1 MMRAALLLTSVALA
15 GMASA
20 QIFQS
25 GFEDWTDGAPDG
37 WTTTGVTSIGAAN
50 IQQVTENPHS
60 GSSAVRL
67 TNATSSHKRFA
78 TQELEVT
85 NGTEYT
91 VTFWVRGTGDI
102 RVGLFDGRSTGSGYA
117 PYTEYSAATSAWTQV
132 TKTIAA
138 ATDTAAARFILSVR
152 NTAAPENIVVDD
164 VNISA
169 GGSIPEVSIHDI
181 QFTTDPSGDS
191 PYRDQVVTTSGI
203 VTGSYLTY
211 NNNTPPEPQ
220 YRYTYIQDG
229 SGPWNGIVIYDFY
242 NNNNEAAIGD
252 AVTVTATVD
261 EHFGLTE
268 LNQLQA
274 FNITATGQPG
284 PAPLVIETGDL
295 EAEAL
300 ESVLVQVQQATCTL
314 APSGASYGKWN
325 VDDGSGEAVVG
336 KLMYTV
342 TPAPEVG
349 QVFNV
354 TGVVSFTNFQNNPEY
369 NIQPRVAA
377 DVDFITAVQE
387 QDAMAGVAVGPNPAQ
402 DVLNVHLGNMGGKP
416 FTYTLVDMQ
425 GRTVQ
430 SGQLSG
436 STAQLHVQGLPIGRY
451 QLNLRNSEAAKSF
464 AVQVTY

>member
-1 MMRAALLLTSVALA
+1 MRAALLLTSVALA

-20 QIFQS
+20 QVFQS
-25 GFEDWTDGAPDG
+25 SFEDWTDGAPDG
-37 WTTTGVTSIGAAN
+37 WTTTGVTNIGAAN
-50 IQQVTENPHS
+50 IAQVTENPHS

-78 TQELEVT
+78 TQEVEVT
-85 NGTEYT
+85 SGTEYT
-91 VTFWVRGTGDI
+91 VTFWVRGAGDI

-117 PYTEYSAATSAWTQV
+117 SYTDYTAATATWTQV

-138 ATDTAAARFILSVR
+138 ATDTANARFILSVR
-152 NTAAPENIVVDD
+152 NTAAPENLVVDD
-164 VNISA
+164 VNISV
-169 GGSIPEVSIHDI
+169 GGSIPVVSIHDI

-191 PYRDQVVTTSGI
+191 PYKDQVVTTSGI
-203 VTGSYLTY
+203 VTGSYITY
-211 NNNTPPEPQ
+211 DNNVPPQPQ

-229 SGPWNGIVIYDFY
+229 SGPWNGIVIYDYF
-242 NNNNEAAIGD
+242 NNNNVGEIGD

-261 EHFGLTE
+261 EYFNLTE
-268 LNQLQA
+268 LKQVQS
-274 FNITATGQPG
+274 FTITATGQAG
-284 PAPLVIETGDL
+284 PTPLAIETGDL

-300 ESVLVQVQQATCTL
+300 ESVLVQVNHAVCTL
-314 APSGASYGKWN
+314 APSGASFGKWN

-349 QVFNV
+349 QTFDV
-354 TGVVSFTNFQNNPEY
+354 TGVVSFTNFQNSPEY
-369 NIQPRVAA
+369 NIQPRMAA
-377 DVDFITAVQE
+377 DVDLSTAVQE
-387 QDAMAGVAVGPNPAQ
+387 QHAMAGVAVGPNPAQ
-402 DVLNVHLGNMGGKP
+402 DVLNVHLGNMGSKS

-436 STAQLHVQGLPIGRY
+436 STAQLNVQGLPTGMY
-451 QLNLRNSEAAKSF
+451 QLSLRNSEAAKSF
-464 AVQVTY
+464 AVQVAH